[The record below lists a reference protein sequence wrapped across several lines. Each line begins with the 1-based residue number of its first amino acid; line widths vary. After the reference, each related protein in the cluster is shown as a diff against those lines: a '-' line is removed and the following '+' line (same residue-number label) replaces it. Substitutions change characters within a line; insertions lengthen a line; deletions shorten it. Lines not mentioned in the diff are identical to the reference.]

1 MNIHSLVKVPTN
13 SYNFLLTAIYTSPNF
28 NERKI
33 LWNYLKDLSPSVNMP
48 WVLLGN
54 FNDML
59 AEDEKM
65 GGASS

>member
-1 MNIHSLVKVPTN
+1 MS
-13 SYNFLLTAIYTSPNF
+13 IYASPNF
-28 NERKI
+28 NKHKI
-33 LWNYLKDLSPSVNMP
+33 LWNYLKDLSPSINMP